1 VWPAVRTRQAIT
13 VTVRRAPL
21 AEAAV
26 IAATVAGGLELPGG
40 AELLTALADATRA
53 AFGAVACSVATLD
66 ETAGELVYRAAA
78 GEGAGQVVGSRLPL
92 GAGLAGFAA
101 VSGQTLAVDD
111 VSRDPRFAADV
122 AARTGYTPRSLLV
135 TPIRRD
141 DQVLGVLSVLDRSG
155 PPGPAALDL
164 AVRCAAAVAGV
175 LELDRTLGDMGRLV
189 FEAAARAVGSEH
201 PDVASALRHVAD
213 SARADDDLAVVVA
226 AVAEARRFTPAERMV
241 LERML
246 EGLATLSRS
255 RRGRR

>member
-1 VWPAVRTRQAIT
+1 
-13 VTVRRAPL
+13 L

-26 IAATVAGGLELPGG
+26 VGGGGVAATVAAGLELPGG

-53 AFGAVACSVATLD
+53 AFGAAACSVATVD
-66 ETAGELVYRAAA
+66 EAAGELVYRAAA
-78 GEGAGQVVGSRLPL
+78 GEGAEQMVGSRLAL
-92 GAGLAGFAA
+92 GAGLGGFAA

-122 AARTGYTPRSLLV
+122 AARTGFMPRSLLV
-135 TPIRRD
+135 TPITRG

-164 AVRCAAAVAGV
+164 AMRCATAVAGV
-175 LELDRTLGDMGRLV
+175 LELDGTLGDLGRLV
-189 FEAAARAVGSEH
+189 FEAAARAVGAER
-201 PDVASALRHVAD
+201 PDVASALRHVAA

-226 AVAEARRFTPAERMV
+226 AVAEARRLAPAERMV

-246 EGLATLSRS
+246 EGVATLTRS
-255 RRGRR
+255 RRTRR